1 MVSQIE
7 VLMSVNS
14 TIKYSLSIA
23 GLRCN
28 NCANGLNNKL
38 NQLSGVQANV
48 SFTNEQAQFECQSST
63 LHDVIDTIVKAGY
76 QLKYTQETY
85 SIVGWRCSGCAN
97 KTKEKLSKIIG
108 LSDVR
113 VNSTLNQLSLDRN
126 NDLVFQS
133 QVINALS
140 EQGYQAQLSSD
151 VELSIKQAELP
162 WRLIAAIL
170 LTLPLV
176 MPMIAMLFSID
187 FMLMGWLEF
196 ILGTLVQFVIGAPF
210 YRGALQSVKN
220 KTANMDTLVVLGTS
234 AAYFYSCYL
243 LFWLGRERGLYFE
256 SSAVIIT
263 FISIG
268 KWLEDRA
275 KKSAGDAMASLI
287 ALKPQTANV
296 VTNGAITRI
305 AINDV
310 QEGAIVRV
318 MAGGKVPVDGTI
330 INGNSEFNESFISGE
345 HLPVVK
351 GVGDDVFAGAVNG
364 HAVIE
369 LKVNAIGSASNL
381 GQIIAMVGQA
391 QNTKAPIERLVD
403 KVAAWF
409 VPIVLMIATVTFI
422 SWLIAGASFEI
433 ALINSVAVLVVACPC
448 ALGLATPAAIVVGT
462 GLAAKQGIVIRDPK
476 ALQIAGAIQKVVFDK
491 TGTLTVGQPQVT
503 DYRWF
508 TKAPLLNELKTL
520 ITHSDHPLSLSI
532 ASQPWLED
540 ALILDSSSIDVIA
553 GRGLVANI
561 GQERFLLGNRQLLE
575 HYNITPLSLNG
586 AQRGSEVLFADSEG
600 VLAQFVLEDSLRA
613 QSNEAIAQLA
623 ELDISSVLLSGDNQ
637 QSVDLVAQSLLIN
650 ERYAHQT
657 PLQKQQY
664 LTKNQNLGVRIAMVG
679 DGINDAPALAQAD
692 LGIAMGGGTQTA
704 INSAQITLMQDNP
717 KLVATAI
724 DIARRT
730 WRTVKQNLWLAF
742 MFNTIAIPAAA
753 LGYLSPQLAGLA
765 MALSSVTVLGNALYL
780 KHQG

>member
-1 MVSQIE
+1 
-7 VLMSVNS
+7 MSTSS
-14 TIKYSLSIA
+14 TVKYTLSIG

-28 NCANGLNNKL
+28 NCANGLNKKL
-38 NQLSGVQANV
+38 NKLSGVQANV
-48 SFTNEQAQFECQSST
+48 SFTNEQAQVECQPSK
-63 LHDVIDTIVKAGY
+63 LDDVIDTIIKVGY

-85 SIVGWRCSGCAN
+85 SITGWRCGGCAN
-97 KTKEKLSKIIG
+97 KTKEKLSKIKG
-108 LSDVR
+108 LASVY
-113 VNSTLNQLSLDRN
+113 VNSTLNQLSLERN
-126 NDLVFQS
+126 IDLVS
-133 QVINALS
+133 QLDIINLLKV
-140 EQGYQAQLSSD
+140 QGYQAQLKTNFTPKD
-151 VELSIKQAELP
+151 NKNERP

-170 LTLPLV
+170 LTIPLIS
-176 MPMIAMLFSID
+176 PMFAMLFSIE
-187 FMLMGWLEF
+187 FMLIGWLEF
-196 ILGTLVQFVIGAPF
+196 ILGSVVQFVIGAPF
-210 YRGALQSVKN
+210 YRGALQSLKN
-220 KTANMDTLVVLGTS
+220 KAANMDTLVVLGTS

-243 LFWLGRERGLYFE
+243 LFGLGREGGLYFE

-275 KKSAGDAMASLI
+275 KQSAGDAMASLI
-287 ALKPQTANV
+287 VLKAQTANV
-296 VTNGAITRI
+296 VKNGAITSI
-305 AINDV
+305 AIDDV

-330 INGNSEFNESFISGE
+330 ISGTSEFNESFISGE

-351 GVGDDVFAGAVNG
+351 NIGDEVFAGAVNG

-369 LKVNAIGSASNL
+369 LKVSAIGSASNL
-381 GQIIAMVGQA
+381 GQIIAMVEQA

-403 KVAAWF
+403 SVAAWF
-409 VPIVLMIATVTFI
+409 VPIVLIIAAITFA
-422 SWLIAGASFEI
+422 SWLIAGASFEV

-476 ALQIAGAIQKVVFDK
+476 ALQIAGTLQKVVFDK
-491 TGTLTVGQPQVT
+491 TGTLTIGQPQVT
-503 DYRWF
+503 DYHWF
-508 TKAPLLNELKTL
+508 TKTPMLNELKAL
-520 ITHSDHPLSLSI
+520 ISQSDHPLSLSI
-532 ASQPWLED
+532 ARQPWLED
-540 ALILDSSSIDVIA
+540 ASIMESSSIEVIA
-553 GRGLVANI
+553 GQGIIADI
-561 GQERFLLGNRQLLE
+561 GEQRFFLGNRQLLE
-575 HYNITPLSLNG
+575 KHGVTLSMLTEIPN
-586 AQRGSEVLFADSEG
+586 GSEVLFSNSEQ
-600 VLAQFVLEDSLRA
+600 VLAQFTLEDSLRP
-613 QSNEAIAQLA
+613 QSSEAIVQLA
-623 ELDISSVLLSGDNQ
+623 KLDISSVLLSGDNSK
-637 QSVDLVAQSLLIN
+637 SVDLVAQSLSMN
-650 ERYAHQT
+650 ERYAQQT

-664 LTKNQNLGVRIAMVG
+664 LTKNQDAGVKIAMVG

-704 INSAQITLMQDNP
+704 ISTAQITLMQDNP
-717 KLVATAI
+717 SLVVNAI
-724 DIARRT
+724 TIARRT

>member
-1 MVSQIE
+1 MISQIE
-7 VLMSVNS
+7 ALMSVNS
-14 TIKYSLSIA
+14 TIKYSLSIG

-28 NCANGLNNKL
+28 NCANGLSNKL

-48 SFTNEQAQFECQSST
+48 SFTNEQAQFECQPSN
-63 LHDVIDTIVKAGY
+63 LDDVIDTIVKAGY
-76 QLKYTQETY
+76 QLNYTHETY
-85 SIVGWRCSGCAN
+85 SITGWRCGGCAN

-108 LSDVR
+108 LSDVC
-113 VNSTLNQLSLDRN
+113 VNSTLNQLSLERS
-126 NDLVFQS
+126 NDLISRAQII
-133 QVINALS
+133 QELS
-140 EQGYQAQLSSD
+140 EQGYQARLSSD
-151 VELSIKQAELP
+151 VESSTKQAKFP
-162 WRLIAAIL
+162 WRLIAASL
-170 LTLPLV
+170 LTFPLIT
-176 MPMIAMLFSID
+176 PMIAMLFSIE
-187 FMLMGWLEF
+187 FMLMGWLELV
-196 ILGTLVQFVIGAPF
+196 LGTLVQFVIGAPF
-210 YRGALQSVKN
+210 YSGALQSLKN

-243 LFWLGRERGLYFE
+243 LFWLGREGGLYFE

-263 FISIG
+263 FISMG

-287 ALKPQTANV
+287 ALRPQSANI

-305 AINDV
+305 AIDDV

-330 INGNSEFNESFISGE
+330 ISGKSEFNESFISGE

-351 GVGDDVFAGAVNG
+351 DVGDEVFAGALNG

-381 GQIIAMVGQA
+381 GQIIAMVEQA

-409 VPIVLMIATVTFI
+409 VPIVLMIAAVTFT
-422 SWLIAGASFEI
+422 SWFIVGASFEI

-476 ALQIAGAIQKVVFDK
+476 ALQIAGTIKKVVFDK
-491 TGTLTVGQPQVT
+491 TGTLTIGQPQVT
-503 DYRWF
+503 DYHWF
-508 TKAPLLNELKTL
+508 TKVPVLNELKAL
-520 ITHSDHPLSLSI
+520 ISHSDHPLSLSI

-540 ALILDSSSIDVIA
+540 TSIVESASVEVIA
-553 GRGLVANI
+553 GQGLIADI
-561 GQERFLLGNRQLLE
+561 GEQRFFLGNRQLLE
-575 HYNITPLSLNG
+575 KHGVILSELSEISS
-586 AQRGSEVLFADSEG
+586 GSEVLFSNNEQ
-600 VLAQFVLEDSLRA
+600 VLAQFTLEDSLRP
-613 QSNEAIAQLA
+613 QSREALVQLA
-623 ELDISSVLLSGDNQ
+623 KLDISSVLLSGDNSK
-637 QSVDLVAQSLLIN
+637 SVDLVAKSLSMS
-650 ERYAHQT
+650 ERYAQQT

-664 LTKNQNLGVRIAMVG
+664 LAKNQDSGVKIAMVG

-704 INSAQITLMQDNP
+704 ISSAQITLMQDNP
-717 KLVATAI
+717 NLVATAI

-742 MFNTIAIPAAA
+742 MFNSIAIPAAG

>member
-1 MVSQIE
+1 
-7 VLMSVNS
+7 MSENLTV
-14 TIKYSLSIA
+14 KYSLSIG

-28 NCANGLNNKL
+28 NCANGLNKKL

-48 SFTNEQAQFECQSST
+48 SFTNEQAQFECQPSK
-63 LHDVIDTIVKAGY
+63 LDDVIDTIVNAGY
-76 QLKYTQETY
+76 QLNYTRETY
-85 SIVGWRCSGCAN
+85 SITGWRCGGCAS

-108 LSDVR
+108 LTNVSA
-113 VNSTLNQLSLDRN
+113 NSTLNQLSLERN
-126 NDLVFQS
+126 NDLVSQS
-133 QVINALS
+133 QVIQALS
-140 EQGYQAQLSSD
+140 EQGYQAQLKSDLQSSPKRTD
-151 VELSIKQAELP
+151 RP
-162 WRLIAAIL
+162 WRLIAATL
-170 LTLPLV
+170 LTLPLIT
-176 MPMIAMLFSID
+176 PMLAMLFSID

-196 ILGTLVQFVIGAPF
+196 ILGTLVQFAIGAPF
-210 YRGALQSVKN
+210 YRGALQSLKN
-220 KTANMDTLVVLGTS
+220 KSSNMDTLVVLGTS

-243 LFWLGRERGLYFE
+243 LFWLGREGGLYFE

-275 KKSAGDAMASLI
+275 KQSAGDAMASLL
-287 ALKPQTANV
+287 ALKAQTANV
-296 VTNGAITRI
+296 VFNGAINPI
-305 AINDV
+305 AVDEV
-310 QEGAIVRV
+310 QEGTIVRV
-318 MAGGKVPVDGTI
+318 MAGGKVPLDGTI
-330 INGNSEFNESFISGE
+330 ISGTSEFNESFISGE

-351 GVGDDVFAGAVNG
+351 SIGDEVFAGTVNG

-369 LKVNAIGSASNL
+369 LKVSAIGSASNL
-381 GQIIAMVGQA
+381 GQIIAMVEQA

-409 VPIVLMIATVTFI
+409 VPIVLIIAAVTFTG
-422 SWLIAGASFEI
+422 WLVSGASFET

-476 ALQIAGAIQKVVFDK
+476 ALQIAGSIQKVVFDK

-508 TKAPLLNELKTL
+508 SKAPMLNELKTL
-520 ITHSDHPLSLSI
+520 ISHSDHPLSVSI
-532 ASQPWLED
+532 ENQPWL
-540 ALILDSSSIDVIA
+540 AGASVLDSSSIEVIA
-553 GRGLVANI
+553 GLGLVADINKE
-561 GQERFLLGNRQLLE
+561 QYLLGNRQLLE
-575 HYNITPLSLNG
+575 KYNITLS
-586 AQRGSEVLFADSEG
+586 QIPEVQHGSEVLFANNEG
-600 VLAQFVLEDSLRA
+600 VLAQFILEDSLRA
-613 QSNEAIAQLA
+613 QSGEAIVQLA
-623 ELDISSVLLSGDNQ
+623 KLGISSILLSGDNQ
-637 QSVDLVAQSLLIN
+637 QSVDLVAQSLSIT
-650 ERYAHQT
+650 ERYAQQT
-657 PLQKQQY
+657 PLQKQHY
-664 LTKNQNLGVRIAMVG
+664 LTKNQEMGVIISMVG

-704 INSAQITLMQDNP
+704 ITSAQITLMQDNP
-717 KLVATAI
+717 LLVATAI
-724 DIARRT
+724 AIARRT
-730 WRTVKQNLWLAF
+730 WQTVKQNLWLAF